1 MSRLGLNPQALY
13 HGAQLAAAVLIGYFV
28 AVVLGLPERFWV
40 VITVLI
46 VMRADSGSTLDAGWD
61 RVQGTVAGAVVGLL
75 GVYLQYLGANGVVVT
90 LLTISGLAFAS
101 AAVPLLR
108 SAAVAALIILGA
120 GELAGYSLVQVALM
134 RVLQIGIGVGVCV
147 ALVLATSQ
155 VSTRTRLKA
164 GCAVLLG
171 RLALQMQTYGSRAAP
186 TPAQAQASSA
196 AVRSALLRLATLAGS
211 ADRQFPWSRAAAAP
225 LHAGRHRR
233 MAELTS
239 RVVQDSA
246 TLNRVLT
253 LLRADNEAHLA
264 HEAAGAAGVALGS
277 VAATLA
283 SGGRPDLGA
292 LRRLS
297 LRRAD
302 PARANTSLL
311 AAPLRLLLDD
321 LHQLCASVGDRSTP

>member
-1 MSRLGLNPQALY
+1 MSRPGRFPPALY
-13 HGAQLAAAVLIGYFV
+13 HGLQLAAAVLIGYGL

-61 RVQGTVAGAVVGLL
+61 RVQGTMVGALSGLL
-75 GVYLQYLGANGVVVT
+75 GVYLQHLGANSVVVT
-90 LLTISGLAFAS
+90 LLTISALAAAS
-101 AAVPLLR
+101 AAVPMLR

-120 GELAGYSLVQVALM
+120 GELAGYSVIQVALL
-134 RVLQIGIGVGVCV
+134 RVLQIGMGVGVSV

-155 VSTRTRLKA
+155 VSTRTRLTA
-164 GCAVLLG
+164 GCASLLS
-171 RLALQMQTYGSRAAP
+171 RLALQMQTYGQRAAP

-196 AVRSALLRLATLAGS
+196 AVRNALVRLATLAGS
-211 ADRQFPWSRAAAAP
+211 ADRQFPWSRLAAAP
-225 LHAGRHRR
+225 LHASHHRR
-233 MAELTS
+233 IAELTS
-239 RVVQDSA
+239 RVVQDSV

-253 LLRADNEAHLA
+253 LLRAGNEEHLA
-264 HEAAGAAGVALGS
+264 HEAAGAAGAALGS

-283 SGGRPDLGA
+283 TGGRPNLGA
-292 LRRLS
+292 LRQLS

-302 PARANTSLL
+302 PARASTSLL

-321 LHQLCASVGDRSTP
+321 LHQLSASVGARSTP